1 MQPVVDAVWEKGF
14 NGTILAYGQ
23 TGSGKTHTLIVR
35 RSRCWPHSL
44 TAAAYLQGV
53 APCDQPA
60 AFSVAQGSIDNEEQ
74 HGLVI
79 RAIRR
84 LAQGIAASSVTG
96 VEFKVKQ
103 RCLFSSANSAIQRC

>member
-14 NGTILAYGQ
+14 NGTILVYGQ

-35 RSRCWPHSL
+35 RSRCWLHSFS
-44 TAAAYLQGV
+44 AAYLGGV

-60 AFSVAQGSIDNEEQ
+60 AFSVVQGSIDNEEQ

-84 LAQGIAASSVTG
+84 LAQGIAASSITG

-103 RCLFSSANSAIQRC
+103 RCLFSSANPAIQRC